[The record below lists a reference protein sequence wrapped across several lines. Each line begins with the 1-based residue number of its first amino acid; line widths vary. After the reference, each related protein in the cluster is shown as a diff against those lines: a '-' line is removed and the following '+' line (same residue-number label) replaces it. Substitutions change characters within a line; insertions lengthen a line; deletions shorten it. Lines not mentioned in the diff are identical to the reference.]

1 MPQEERLAEH
11 EREGRAQ
18 SRRLA
23 LAGSLSPAQPR
34 AEQQEERGEKQ
45 PVARIA
51 YEAEND
57 LVDVRKPRY
66 AAYKAPKMCIR
77 DRSTAWRAPKSGAT
91 PLSSAAPSSAC

>member
-1 MPQEERLAEH
+1 MPLPAQMPQDERLAEH

-51 YEAEND
+51 RETEDD

-66 AAYKAPKMCIR
+66 AAYKAPIAVPEQAQHVERCR
-77 DRSTAWRAPKSGAT
+77 DAEARA
-91 PLSSAAPSSAC
+91 SAH